1 MKKTVKTIIAGIVL
15 LLSATG
21 VCQEKDYIILRGD
34 ILDVIVM
41 QHPEFT
47 ITSVVLPD
55 GTFQYPGFGS
65 IKVAGMTTQQLKDTL
80 ETALHKY
87 VVNPIVTVFVRKM
100 QGQSLNIFGYV
111 NSPGQYQ
118 VYDSQELFFAIG
130 LAGGIKDM
138 KKVKKI
144 RIIRSNLEIEEFNVR
159 KYLKNNKKVQMP
171 IVGAGDTIY
180 VVEPRRDINWAMISA
195 ITTLT
200 YSVLLIISYVT

>member
-1 MKKTVKTIIAGIVL
+1 MKTIIVSVL
-15 LLSATG
+15 LLLASTG
-21 VCQEKDYIILRGD
+21 ICQEKDYIILRGD
-34 ILDVIVM
+34 VLDVVVM

-87 VVNPIVTVFVRKM
+87 VVNPIVTVFVRKL

-130 LAGGIKDM
+130 LAGGIRDM
-138 KKVKKI
+138 KKAKKI
-144 RIIRSNLEIEEFNVR
+144 KIIRSNLEIEEFNVR
-159 KYLKNNKKVQMP
+159 KYLKDSNKNDIPMVD
-171 IVGAGDTIY
+171 AGDTIY

-200 YSVLLIISYVT
+200 YSVLLVITYVL